1 MSTNEP
7 QILDFPLHIP
17 TADSRQL
24 VEHLVA
30 CDIDQE
36 SICYIIKA
44 TPFELRL
51 HYAGE
56 LKHGLA
62 NATAQM
68 AQSVF
73 RAGIAG
79 DMKAATF
86 WLRSRAGW
94 RETVRIDNPAETPQV
109 QAKDK
114 QQLIDRIVGLLTPA
128 QAVAVLKA
136 EAGETSQSAAKPGPT
151 LN

>member
-1 MSTNEP
+1 MPAEP
-7 QILDFPLHIP
+7 QVLDFPLHIP
-17 TADSRQL
+17 TAESRQL

-30 CDIDQE
+30 CDIDHE
-36 SICYIIKA
+36 SICYIVKA
-44 TPFELRL
+44 TPFELQL
-51 HYAGE
+51 HYKNE

-68 AQSVF
+68 AGSVF
-73 RAGIAG
+73 RAGLAG

-94 RETVRIDNPAETPQV
+94 RDAVRPDAPANDPGV
-109 QAKDK
+109 IAKDK
-114 QQLIDRIVGLLTPA
+114 QQLIDKIVGLLTPQ
-128 QAVAVLKA
+128 QAVEVLKS
-136 EAGETSQSAAKPGPT
+136 EATETAQSAAQPGQR